1 MKNPLIGI
9 TCNFLSDI
17 SGMVQAGIAAPG
29 QSWHLLADDYIRSVR
44 AVGGVPVILPTDET
58 FDRALPL
65 VQALDGIV
73 LSGGNDV
80 TPALYNERIGQL
92 CGPLDPE
99 RDRFELALARY
110 ALEKDLPLLGIC
122 RGIQIMNVALGGT
135 LYQDL
140 SSAGY
145 ELHTILTNTRNVPT
159 HGVAVVD
166 GTPLKDIFGETS
178 VAVNSFH
185 HQGVRDIPS
194 GLKPAARSEDNL
206 TEAVYVPG
214 KRFALAVQWH
224 PEMMYDSPQQAKIFS
239 AFVDACRSGKEYG
252 KE

>member
-1 MKNPLIGI
+1 MKKPLIGI

-44 AVGGVPVILPTDET
+44 AADGVPVILPTDEI

-73 LSGGNDV
+73 LSGGPDV
-80 TPALYNERIGQL
+80 TPALYNERIGL
-92 CGPLDPE
+92 RCGPLDPD

-122 RGIQIMNVALGGT
+122 LGIQIMNVALGGT

-145 ELHTILTNTRNVPT
+145 ELHTILTNTRNVPP

-166 GTPLKDIFGETS
+166 GTPLKDVFGETS

-185 HQGVRDIPS
+185 HQGVRDIPA
-194 GLKPAARSEDNL
+194 GLEPAARSEDNL
-206 TEAVYVPG
+206 TEALYVPG

-224 PEMMYDSPQQAKIFS
+224 PEMMYDSAQQAKIFR
-239 AFVDACRSGKEYG
+239 AFVDVCRRGKE
-252 KE
+252 